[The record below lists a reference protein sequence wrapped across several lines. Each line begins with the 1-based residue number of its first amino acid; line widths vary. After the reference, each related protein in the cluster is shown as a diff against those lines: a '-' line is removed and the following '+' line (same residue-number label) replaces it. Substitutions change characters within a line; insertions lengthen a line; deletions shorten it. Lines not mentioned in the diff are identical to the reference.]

1 MLKYGLDPAT
11 PYRPDRLT
19 QAELLL
25 HKEKLG
31 KLLQLAAPQL
41 DLLFR
46 LIGVPGCNALI
57 TDAEGVVVD
66 QRIND
71 ADIPQFQDWD
81 LWEGADW
88 SETVQGTNGIG
99 TCLIE
104 GRQIC
109 IQRDE
114 HFRTRNI
121 DLSCMDAP
129 IWGPD
134 GRLLAV
140 LDVTSARRDQDE
152 HCNRLILSQVVHTAK
167 TIEAMYFRACHPDT
181 RIISASKDGADPAM
195 LLAVNRNDVVVG
207 ATRTARRALKLEREG
222 DISHIPASD
231 LFGEGD
237 DPLSHGF
244 GAAERVVLT
253 HALIRAG
260 GNVSAAAR
268 ILGIGRTTM
277 YRRMARAGVGGNRHD
292 SESP

>member
-1 MLKYGLDPAT
+1 MLFKLVGL
-11 PYRPDRLT
+11 
-19 QAELLL
+19 
-25 HKEKLG
+25 
-31 KLLQLAAPQL
+31 
-41 DLLFR
+41 
-46 LIGVPGCNALI
+46 PGRNVLM

-66 QRIND
+66 QRVND

-109 IQRDE
+109 IHRDE

-140 LDVTSARRDQDE
+140 LDVTSARSDQDE
-152 HCNRLILSQVVHTAK
+152 HYNHLLLSQVVHTAK
-167 TIEAMYFRACHPDT
+167 TIEAMYFRACHTDA
-181 RIISASKDGADPAM
+181 RIISASKDGTDPAM
-195 LLAVNRNDVVVG
+195 LLAVNRDDIVMG

-222 DISHIPASD
+222 DINHLPASD

-237 DPLSHGF
+237 DPSAHGF
-244 GAAERVVLT
+244 GAAERMVLT
-253 HALIRAG
+253 RALIRAG